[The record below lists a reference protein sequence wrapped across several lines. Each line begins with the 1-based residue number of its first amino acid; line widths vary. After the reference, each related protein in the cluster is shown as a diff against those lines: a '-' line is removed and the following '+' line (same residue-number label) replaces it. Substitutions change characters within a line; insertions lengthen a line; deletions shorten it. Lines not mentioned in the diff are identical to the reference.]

1 MSDRAA
7 DPTRLRQQIA
17 NAIAVS
23 IRDGRWATGQRLP
36 SERDLAEDYGVSRPT
51 IREAMIILEAR
62 GLVEARHGAGVH
74 VTDAPR
80 SDASAPRQ
88 AVSAFE
94 LVEARRLIEG
104 DACALAAA
112 TISDAQIQDLTVI
125 LNDMA
130 EEHDF
135 GALADL
141 ADRRFH
147 VAIARA
153 SRNSVLATMIEN
165 LWDLRYQPACRDLLE
180 RAGRIRAKPL
190 VNDHQEILDALKAR
204 DPAAART
211 AMREHLGRMIE
222 NLMAV
227 VEADALEEAR
237 AEIRAR
243 RSEVARRASV

>member
-1 MSDRAA
+1 MTTSTAE
-7 DPTRLRQQIA
+7 TRKLYQQVA
-17 NAIAVS
+17 NAIAES
-23 IRDGRWATGQRLP
+23 IREGTYQPGNRLP
-36 SERDLAEDYGVSRPT
+36 SERDLADDYGVSRPT

-62 GLVEARHGAGVH
+62 GLVEARHGAGVY

-80 SDASAPRQ
+80 PEVSAPRLE
-88 AVSAFE
+88 VSAFE

-112 TISDAQIQDLTVI
+112 VMSDEQLQDLTVI

-147 VAIARA
+147 VAIAKA
-153 SRNSVLATMIEN
+153 SRNGVLVAMVEN
-165 LWDLRYQPACRDLLE
+165 LWDLRYQPTCRDLLE
-180 RAGRIRAKPL
+180 RAGRVRAQPL

-211 AMREHLGRMIE
+211 AMRGHLGRVIE
-222 NLMAV
+222 NLMTV
-227 VEADALEEAR
+227 VETDALEDAR
-237 AEIRAR
+237 AQIQAR
-243 RSEVARRASV
+243 RSEVARRAGV

>member
-1 MSDRAA
+1 MTDPTA
-7 DPTRLRQQIA
+7 DPTKLRQQIA

-23 IRDGRWATGQRLP
+23 IRDGRWATGKRLP
-36 SERDLAEDYGVSRPT
+36 SERDLAEDYKVSRPT

-62 GLVEARHGAGVH
+62 GLVAARHGAGVY

-80 SDASAPRQ
+80 PEVSAPELE
-88 AVSAFE
+88 VSAFE
-94 LVEARRLIEG
+94 LVEARWLIEG

-112 TISDAQIQDLTVI
+112 VMTDEQLEELTII
-125 LNDMA
+125 LHDMA

-147 VAIARA
+147 VAIAKA
-153 SRNSVLATMIEN
+153 SHNSVLVAMVEN

-180 RAGRIRAKPL
+180 RAGRVRAQPL
-190 VNDHQEILDALKAR
+190 VNDHEEILDALKAR

-211 AMREHLGRMIE
+211 AMREHLGRVIS

-227 VEADALEEAR
+227 VEADAIEEAKTLMQ
-237 AEIRAR
+237 AR
-243 RSEVARRASV
+243 RSEVARRAMV

>member
-1 MSDRAA
+1 MTDTA

-36 SERDLAEDYGVSRPT
+36 SERDLAEDYKVSRPT

-62 GLVEARHGAGVH
+62 GLVEARHGMGVS

-80 SDASAPRQ
+80 PEVSAPQ
-88 AVSAFE
+88 LQVSAFE

-112 TISDAQIQDLTVI
+112 AITDARIEELTV
-125 LNDMA
+125 LLSDMA

-147 VAIARA
+147 VAIAKA
-153 SRNSVLATMIEN
+153 SGNGVLVAMVEN
-165 LWDLRYQPACRDLLE
+165 LWDLRYQPGCRDLLE
-180 RAGRIRAKPL
+180 RAGRVRAQPL

-204 DPAAART
+204 DPNAARN
-211 AMREHLGRMIE
+211 AMREHLGRVIE

-227 VEADALEEAR
+227 AEVDALEEAK
-237 AEIRAR
+237 AQMQAR
-243 RSEVARRASV
+243 RDEVARRAMV